1 MPGNDDEDKP
11 VTEPQQD
18 PEPDDEDD
26 KEQDKDSCKPK
37 DDKEKK
43 SLEEIEIARAL
54 LI

>member
-1 MPGNDDEDKP
+1 MPDNNDEDKP

-26 KEQDKDSCKPK
+26 NEQDKDSCKPE